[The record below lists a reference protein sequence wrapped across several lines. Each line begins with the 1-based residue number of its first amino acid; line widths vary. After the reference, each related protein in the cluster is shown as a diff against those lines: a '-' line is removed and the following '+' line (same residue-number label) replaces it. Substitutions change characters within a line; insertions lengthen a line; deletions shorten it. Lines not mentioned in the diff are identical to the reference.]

1 MNAKKYIASI
11 EVNNNLEVVTFE
23 TDGNP
28 IEYIW
33 GRYGLSSYI
42 ARLEKVTPGEDSLL
56 DKEE

>member
-33 GRYGLSSYI
+33 GRYGMSSYI
-42 ARLEKVTPGEDSLL
+42 ARLEEIKPEEDSLL

>member
-42 ARLEKVTPGEDSLL
+42 ARLEEVTPGEDSLL